1 MDGSMIL
8 LKQPNAIEKKF
19 DMSCASCAHLDI
31 CKLTTEKSLPEDW
44 ICEYYA
50 NEEKG
55 VYAKANAK
63 KRLS

>member
-1 MDGSMIL
+1 VIL

-19 DMSCASCAHLDI
+19 DMSCANCAHLDI